1 MIKSTRQQLLLRL
14 PVVAT
19 RSLSLFESSKDFVQG
34 AKLERALGNNKH
46 VQTEPQVC
54 ADVGHPDC
62 GETGEWDI
70 GDKSSRTWTSDNF
83 FLAGGHLHMA
93 NPQRP

>member
-1 MIKSTRQQLLLRL
+1 M
-14 PVVAT
+14 VAT

-62 GETGEWDI
+62 GETGEWDV
-70 GDKSSRTWTSDNF
+70 GDKSSRTWISDDF
-83 FLAGGHLHMA
+83 FFFFFVLLEAPGKRADSVL
-93 NPQRP
+93 